1 MRPKQPSKLRPSTP
15 IDRWGLSL
23 LRPALLIS
31 WLLICVACTTPATRQ
46 NNAPSPPA
54 QPLPLVIR
62 VDGETLEISTT
73 ASTVADALTEAG
85 IILNP
90 ADEVDPLP
98 STTISI
104 PAGAASMPITV
115 IRVTE
120 TSEVIPESIPYERRI
135 VRSAELS
142 ADDEPR
148 LLQSGEP
155 GLQEVSVRIVYRD
168 GLEVERWPTAVSI
181 IEPPVDEII
190 LIGIGSNRDAMA
202 ISGRLAYIND
212 GRAIILEGSTDSPRQ
227 LDIEG
232 RLDGRVF
239 QLSPDGNHLLYTVN
253 TTDNP
258 DQISFRN
265 ELWVT
270 NTAEG
275 NQPVPL
281 QIENVL
287 WAGWDPA
294 ATSPSRIAYTTARS
308 VALPPGWEANNDLWV
323 MDIQLDGQQPAP
335 TRLIET
341 YPAAFAWWGGNYS
354 WSPTGDRLAYAFAD
368 EIGLL
373 SIPPS
378 TTSDGATG
386 FAVAPEPVRTI
397 LHSFSPYDTGADWAW
412 VPALGWSA
420 DGRYLAFV
428 DHNDETSNFDLW
440 LADTGSSNKVVIVDG
455 AGIWSAAQWSPA
467 AEQSGS
473 RIATL
478 QTADAAAGEESSY
491 ALWLVDED
499 GSNSQRVFPPEGES
513 GRFARSSQSL
523 VWGPAGN
530 TLAFIFDEAL
540 HILDLSSGDSFRAGQ
555 DDTISS
561 HPSWAPYGAANR

>member
-1 MRPKQPSKLRPSTP
+1 
-15 IDRWGLSL
+15 
-23 LRPALLIS
+23 
-31 WLLICVACTTPATRQ
+31 
-46 NNAPSPPA
+46 
-54 QPLPLVIR
+54 
-62 VDGETLEISTT
+62 
-73 ASTVADALTEAG
+73 
-85 IILNP
+85 
-90 ADEVDPLP
+90 
-98 STTISI
+98 
-104 PAGAASMPITV
+104 MPVTV

-142 ADDEPR
+142 ADDAPR

-253 TTDNP
+253 TTDNT

-281 QIENVL
+281 QIDNVL

-323 MDIQLDGQQPAP
+323 MDIQFDGQQPAP

-386 FAVAPEPVRTI
+386 FAVSPEPVRTI

-412 VPALGWSA
+412 VPPLGWSA

-523 VWGPAGN
+523 VWGPAGS